1 MAEMRNLLLNPWPT
15 NANGW
20 TTDGKD
26 SAIEL
31 RMTERGDAIF
41 TNIKSIA
48 NVDANNLYI
57 CLQLP
62 HIPAGD
68 YVFGANIADRSTFR
82 SNRLHVFDR
91 DGWKVIKS
99 SSGSS
104 GSIGYITLPFTLTH
118 DKGIQVRIQCG
129 NTPGSTVFANEL
141 LLMTQ
146 EDWDTMRNL
155 KNSDGTPANIRW
167 FAPPKD
173 AATGVMSTPALDRG
187 EVLL

>member
-1 MAEMRNLLLNPWPT
+1 MVESRNLMPNPWPT

-20 TTDGKD
+20 TTDGRD

-68 YVFGANIADRSTFR
+68 YVFGANITERSSFR
-82 SNRLHVFDR
+82 SNRLHVVDR

-104 GSIGYITLPFTLTH
+104 NSIGYITLPFTLTH

-129 NTPGSTVFANEL
+129 NMLGSTVFANEL

-146 EDWDTMRNL
+146 KDWDIMRAI
-155 KNSDGTPANIRW
+155 KNPDGMPANIRW
-167 FAPPKD
+167 FAPPKS
-173 AATGVMSTPALDRG
+173 AAAGAVTAPLLDRG
-187 EVLL
+187 GVLS